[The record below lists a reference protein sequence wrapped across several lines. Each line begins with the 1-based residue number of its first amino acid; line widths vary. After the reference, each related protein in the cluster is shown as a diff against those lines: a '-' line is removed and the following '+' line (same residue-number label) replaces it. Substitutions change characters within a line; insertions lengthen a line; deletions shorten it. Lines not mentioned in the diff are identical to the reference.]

1 MKTVIVDKDGS
12 LSVREVPK
20 PKYGPKQA
28 LTKTIANGVCGT
40 DIHLIKKAFKGITE
54 DMYPLMLGHENVGE
68 VVEVGAEVKGLKV
81 GDKVLLGFT
90 DADPEN
96 IGAYGSAWG
105 SLSEYCVVN
114 DAAAYEEGEVP
125 DLAKAQRVL
134 PDDLDPVDAV
144 MLITFGEVLSSV
156 RYFGIKKDKPV
167 VIFGCG
173 PVGLTFI
180 KMCKLVGAA
189 PVIAVARNDVK
200 KQNALDG
207 GADIALNSSECDITK
222 EIRTMFPEGVPYVID
237 AVGSEE
243 VVNDAMGLIC
253 DRGEICCYGVPRK
266 EEMHI
271 DFSKADY
278 NWIINFQQ
286 FPRKDEEA
294 AAHEDVIRWIREGK
308 INLKDYISDYF
319 PFAEVV
325 EAYGKALDKKVQKKG
340 IIVYQE

>member
-1 MKTVIVDKDGS
+1 MKTVIINKDGT
-12 LSVREVPK
+12 LAVKEVPK

-28 LTKTIANGVCGT
+28 LTKTIANGICGT
-40 DIHLIKKAFKGITE
+40 DVHLMMKAFKGVSE
-54 DMYPLMLGHENVGE
+54 DMYPVMLGHENVGE
-68 VVEVGAEVKGLKV
+68 VVEVGSEVKGLKV
-81 GDKVLLGFT
+81 GDKVLLPFVDEDREHLG
-90 DADPEN
+90 P
-96 IGAYGSAWG
+96 YGSAWG
-105 SLSEYCVVN
+105 ALSEYGVVN

-134 PDDLDPVDAV
+134 PDDIDPVDAV
-144 MLITFGEVLSSV
+144 MIVTLREVLSSV
-156 RYFGIKKDKPV
+156 KYFGIKKDQPV

-180 KMCKLVGAA
+180 KMCKLVGAD
-189 PVIAVARNDVK
+189 PVIAIARNESK
-200 KQNALDG
+200 RQNALDG
-207 GADIALNSSECDITK
+207 GADIALNSKECDITK
-222 EIRTMFPEGVPYVID
+222 EIRTMFPSGVPYVID

-266 EEMHI
+266 EEMHV

-278 NWIINFQQ
+278 NWVINFQQ

-294 AAHEDVIRWIREGK
+294 AVHDQIIQWIREGK

-319 PFAEVV
+319 TFDNVI
-325 EAYGKALDKKVQKKG
+325 EAYDKATNKEVLKKG
-340 IIVYQE
+340 IVVFR